1 MNDTH
6 ASDGCVTWFIRYNCN
21 SSSVPFLW
29 STPDCQVSTPRA
41 SRCTQIAGAV
51 CPGGHANFMF
61 TKKIPAGGGV
71 TSATLT
77 VAPTAGSAM
86 RERVLNVPTTL
97 SNLGVAYP
105 PEQLCS

>member
-1 MNDTH
+1 
-6 ASDGCVTWFIRYNCN
+6 
-21 SSSVPFLW
+21 
-29 STPDCQVSTPRA
+29 
-41 SRCTQIAGAV
+41 
-51 CPGGHANFMF
+51 MF